1 MDLVFCRDVC
11 PTLLFLNMAQ
21 SMKKI
26 VTAKQSII
34 ISRVI
39 VYFFTLLLIVLDI
52 TGWWIGMRLEGAA
65 ILRHRMSFDD
75 CLCFIICLY
84 TCSFP
89 AYYVLYSLHRLLV
102 NIASGKVFIPENV
115 QYLRRSSWCL
125 FIAAAICLVGVI
137 WLRVLL
143 TIVASAGF
151 VGLIVRVVKNI
162 FEQAIAMK
170 EELDLTV

>member
-1 MDLVFCRDVC
+1 MDLFFCRDVC

-115 QYLRRSSWCL
+115 QYLRRCSWCL